1 MKVFLG
7 LAVFSILMLAPSK
20 NISAQGMCV
29 IPEQKI
35 NAIKGVVSY
44 VADENRVQGANIK
57 LKRDDRDKAIAETE
71 TAEDGSFQIKGSYK
85 GKYILVVSRP
95 NAVSLH
101 IPIHIVK
108 GKKTE
113 SYLHIILGAIIGE
126 TCGGGDVKL
135 VAKN

>member
-7 LAVFSILMLAPSK
+7 LAVFSILMLVPST

-44 VADENRVQGANIK
+44 VADENTVQGANIK
-57 LKRDDRDKAIAETE
+57 LKRDDRNKAIAETE

-85 GKYILVVSRP
+85 GTYILVVSRP

-101 IPIHIVK
+101 IPIQIVK
-108 GKKTE
+108 GKTE
-113 SYLHIILGAIIGE
+113 NYLHVTLGAIIGE

-135 VAKN
+135 VTKN